1 MKNLSNIG
9 LDLEKSHNLANLLD
23 DLLSNYSVF
32 NQNIRGYHWNV
43 QGDKFFELHLKF
55 EELYTM
61 FINNV
66 DEIAERI
73 LTLGHIPEHKFIN
86 YLKRS
91 NIEESNNVTDGLKAV
106 NETLEGLKVLLDKE
120 RQILIFSS
128 GIKDEGTYSLISS
141 YIQKQEK
148 WVWMF
153 STYLKK

>member
-1 MKNLSNIG
+1 MENLSNIG
-9 LDLEKSHNLANLLD
+9 LDLKESHNLANLLD

-61 FINNV
+61 FTNNI

-73 LTLGHIPEHKFIN
+73 LTLGYVPEHKFIN

-91 NIEESNNVTDGLKAV
+91 NIEESNNVTDHFKAV
-106 NETLEGLKVLLDKE
+106 NETLEGLKFLLDKQ
-120 RQILIFSS
+120 RHILVFSS

-141 YIQKQEK
+141 YIHKQEK